1 MSPLHS
7 QSHAALRIDLVLL
20 HAGTILLVCK
30 YGMLA
35 MHMLGTQARQSF
47 LHVVVLWHLAS

>member
-7 QSHAALRIDLVLL
+7 QSHAALRTDLVLL
-20 HAGTILLVCK
+20 LAGIISLVCK

-35 MHMLGTQARQSF
+35 MHMRGTQAKQSF
-47 LHVVVLWHLAS
+47 LHVVVLLHLAS